1 MMPPVG
7 IWTSDVTA
15 NADAPPPA
23 GSTATH
29 TCRVFSARLSS

>member
-1 MMPPVG
+1 MMPPLG
-7 IWTSDVTA
+7 ICTSEATA
-15 NADAPPPA
+15 NAEAPPPA

>member
-1 MMPPVG
+1 MPPVV
-7 IWTSDVTA
+7 TCTTEATA

-23 GSTATH
+23 GSTATQ